1 MSEIETMTPE
11 ETAATD
17 VPVNTPATVA
27 ESAPQAAP
35 ETEKPKEES
44 KADTRP
50 PHGYVPLAA
59 LHEARA
65 QMKAMRDEVE
75 TMRRANAPKPPDVDD
90 DPVECLKYT
99 ARDIAEVK
107 QWREQQDQQRQQYEA
122 HNQFIGSYKAS
133 AEEFSSRT
141 PEFKDAYKYLIGA
154 RDRELTTLGYMDP
167 RQRHQMIVQDEAQ
180 IVALA
185 MQDGVNPAERLF
197 AVAKDRGF
205 KKTEPKN
212 DAQKL
217 DTIQRGQQAAKSL
230 GAVSGGAEGELTLT
244 QIAEMSEDEI
254 AKVDPDKLRKAMGGK

>member
-1 MSEIETMTPE
+1 MTPE

-17 VPVNTPATVA
+17 VPVNTPVNTPAPVA
-27 ESAPQAAP
+27 EPAPQAAP
-35 ETEKPKEES
+35 EAEKPKEEP

-75 TMRRANAPKPPDVDD
+75 AMRKANAPKPPDVDQ
-90 DPVECLKYT
+90 DPVEFLKYT
-99 ARDIAEVK
+99 AKDIAEVK
-107 QWREQQDQQRQQYEA
+107 QWREQQEQQRQHAEA
-122 HNQFIGSYKAS
+122 QQQFIGAYKAS
-133 AEEFSSRT
+133 AEEFTSKT
-141 PEFKDAYKYLIGA
+141 PEFKDAYKYLIQS
-154 RDRELTTLGYMDP
+154 RDQELATLGYMDP
-167 RQRHQMIVQDEAQ
+167 RQRHEMIVQDEAQ

-185 MQDGVNPAERLF
+185 MQNGANPAERLYE
-197 AVAKDRGF
+197 VAKMRGF
-205 KKTEPKN
+205 KKAEPKN

-254 AKVDPDKLRKAMGGK
+254 AKVDPEKLRKAMGGK